1 MIEEN
6 ASSVPLDKPSTCS
19 NIPSVHL
26 VELLAVTSYPSAPLY
41 PSNVLDIGTFNPFM
55 NQCGEMD
62 CDSSSYRRYKTSLTV
77 AQG

>member
-1 MIEEN
+1 MIEQN

-19 NIPSVHL
+19 NIPSGHL
-26 VELLAVTSYPSAPLY
+26 VELLAVASYPSAPLY
-41 PSNVLDIGTFNPFM
+41 PSNVLDIGTFSPFM

-62 CDSSSYRRYKTSLTV
+62 CDSSSYRRYKTSLTI